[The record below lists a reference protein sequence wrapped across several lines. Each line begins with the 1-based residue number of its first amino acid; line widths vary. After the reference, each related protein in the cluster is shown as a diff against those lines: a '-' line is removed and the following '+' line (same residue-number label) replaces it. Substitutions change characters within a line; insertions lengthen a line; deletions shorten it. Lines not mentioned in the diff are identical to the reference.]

1 MKVKLLHN
9 EENGCT
15 RIFLDDMEIK
25 RVSEYSICQGGGTP
39 AIRLAID
46 VDSIEHFL
54 LSRHDFTKTKKS
66 LKGGGANESYDRR

>member
-15 RIFLDDMEIK
+15 RIFLDDMEIE
-25 RVSEYSICQGGGTP
+25 RVSEYSICQGSGTP

-46 VDSIEHFL
+46 VDSIEHFCCP
-54 LSRHDFTKTKKS
+54 RHDFTKTPKK
-66 LKGGGANESYDRR
+66 NH